1 MIMCKTEEQC
11 SVKNNRLLDIITAM
25 TLVGGKKKDTKHFS
39 SKTHFK

>member
-1 MIMCKTEEQC
+1 MCKTEEQC

-25 TLVGGKKKDTKHFS
+25 TLVGEKKKDTKHFS